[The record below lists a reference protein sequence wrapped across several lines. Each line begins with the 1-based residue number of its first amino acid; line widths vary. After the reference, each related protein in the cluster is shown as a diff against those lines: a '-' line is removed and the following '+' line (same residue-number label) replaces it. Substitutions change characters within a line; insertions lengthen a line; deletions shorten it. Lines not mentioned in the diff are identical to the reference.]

1 MACSRHP
8 AYLVFNATQPVEDY
22 GSVSTLHVKE
32 TLCGTIYGG
41 STYEQGACQ
50 SPCSATSALWKL
62 NVSAQILHGAV
73 AELTPG
79 RSSLPAT
86 GCFAVHDPLQ
96 GLGGSRRRDW
106 KQGCVQRRQ
115 GHHATSAIMPCHAS
129 NAVERL
135 TLECSLTL
143 SSSGGFSGVM
153 NSISI
158 AASSV

>member
-1 MACSRHP
+1 MACSRIKDFP
-8 AYLVFNATQPVEDY
+8 AYPVFDATQPVEDY

-73 AELTPG
+73 AELIPG
-79 RSSLPAT
+79 RSPLPAT
-86 GCFAVHDPLQ
+86 GCFAVHDLVQ
-96 GLGGSRRRDW
+96 GLGSSRRDW

-115 GHHATSAIMPCHAS
+115 GHLPPQPSCHATPVLQRTNSRSRMTSRS
-129 NAVERL
+129 NTREEFVVL
-135 TLECSLTL
+135 
-143 SSSGGFSGVM
+143 
-153 NSISI
+153 
-158 AASSV
+158 